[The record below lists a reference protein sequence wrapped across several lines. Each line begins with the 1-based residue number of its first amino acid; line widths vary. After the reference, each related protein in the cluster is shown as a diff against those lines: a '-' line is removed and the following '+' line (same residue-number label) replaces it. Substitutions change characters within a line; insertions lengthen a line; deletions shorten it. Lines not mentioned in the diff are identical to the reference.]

1 MFQGSCFKTLKHR
14 TLCVC
19 MRSLSCSSQASKQ
32 LRVLL
37 IPGRFFSKVSNTD
50 GHACK
55 NNMHAMMTTS
65 FGETGLP
72 GQLFGELLM
81 TTRGTYKKEKKK
93 RKKGM
98 YSWRHYRAYW
108 LTDLMFND

>member
-1 MFQGSCFKTLKHR
+1 
-14 TLCVC
+14 
-19 MRSLSCSSQASKQ
+19 
-32 LRVLL
+32 
-37 IPGRFFSKVSNTD
+37 
-50 GHACK
+50 
-55 NNMHAMMTTS
+55 MMTTS